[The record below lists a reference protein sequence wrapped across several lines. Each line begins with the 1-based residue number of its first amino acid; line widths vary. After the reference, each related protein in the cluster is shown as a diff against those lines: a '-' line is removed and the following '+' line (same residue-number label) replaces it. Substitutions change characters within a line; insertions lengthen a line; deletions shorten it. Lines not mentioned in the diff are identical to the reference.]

1 MYENKSEPLASGKT
15 FGTRLF
21 VHIFIALAVVFVT
34 LLIGI
39 TGHVYF
45 DDMQLGTA
53 LIASITLISGLGLS
67 VLPESTSGQLF
78 ASIYGVLSGY
88 VYIATS
94 SIVFAP
100 IVHRVFHK
108 FHLDDE

>member
-15 FGTRLF
+15 FGTRLL
-21 VHIFIALAVVFVT
+21 VHILIAFAVVFVT
-34 LLIGI
+34 LAIGVV
-39 TGHVYF
+39 GHVYF

-67 VLPESTSGQLF
+67 VFPETTSGQLF
-78 ASIYGVLSGY
+78 ASFYGIFSGY
-88 VYIATS
+88 VYIATT

-100 IVHRVFHK
+100 VIHRVFHK